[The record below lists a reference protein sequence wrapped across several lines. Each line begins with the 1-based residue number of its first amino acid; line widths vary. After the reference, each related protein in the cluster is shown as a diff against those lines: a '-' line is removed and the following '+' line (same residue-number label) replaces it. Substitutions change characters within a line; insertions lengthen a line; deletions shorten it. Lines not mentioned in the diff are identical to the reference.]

1 MFNKFCLIKTA
12 IKSLSIEFGKKR
24 LQQILLLKFCVKKN
38 YSVTRFSLKPKI
50 SVTALSY
57 VAQDWLLG
65 SQWNHRRKKYNNLA
79 NFLPL
84 GGSEIKTNH
93 PRYWH
98 CRSKGIEI
106 TDLLFGYNFNNK
118 GKQIW
123 FLKKF
128 ISHLWQAISPLAY
141 ST

>member
-1 MFNKFCLIKTA
+1 MLPKTGFWA
-12 IKSLSIEFGKKR
+12 ANGIIEEK
-24 LQQILLLKFCVKKN
+24 
-38 YSVTRFSLKPKI
+38 
-50 SVTALSY
+50 
-57 VAQDWLLG
+57 
-65 SQWNHRRKKYNNLA
+65 NLA

-106 TDLLFGYNFNNK
+106 TDLLSGYNFNNK